1 MTTQNNSGDD
11 SWIKRNWLKLI
22 LIIFGILFALWVL
35 NIVFNMVSNN
45 PFTKAFSKIFGAG
58 AAWMALATDNCK
70 KATKCSEMK
79 DDKEKCSSFSDCTCQ
94 SPSGDS
100 CGNCKNTSGN
110 KEGSG
115 GTFSKRCMFGM
126 LEFLGIA
133 AAIFG
138 IMSLGL
144 GYLGNKAIKEAG
156 TSDLTRS
163 LSKANG
169 QTTKDWSIEMKEWVL
184 DELWRK
190 KIDPNDSKNDVE
202 IELTNLDGAANSA
215 KKATEWESAE
225 AKNNQMEEMRKSYI
239 DLINGFVKDDKITKE
254 EGEAKIEDY
263 KDKYPIEK

>member
-1 MTTQNNSGDD
+1 MATQNNSEHD
-11 SWIKRNWLKLI
+11 SWIKQNWLKLI

-45 PFTKAFSKIFGAG
+45 PFTKAFSKVFGAG

-70 KATKCSEMK
+70 KATKCSAMK
-79 DDKEKCSSFSDCTCQ
+79 DDKDKCSSFSDCTCQ

-156 TSDLTRS
+156 TNDMAKEI
-163 LSKANG
+163 SKANG
-169 QTTKDWSIEMKEWVL
+169 QSLKDWLIDMKEWVL

-190 KIDPNDSKNDVE
+190 KIDPNDPKNIVD
-202 IELTNLDGAANSA
+202 IELTNLDGVANSV
-215 KKATEWESAE
+215 KNATEWESAE
-225 AKNNQMEEMRKSYI
+225 AKASQEEAARKNYTDSV
-239 DLINGFVKDDKITKE
+239 NKFVKDDKITKE
-254 EGEAKIEDY
+254 EGEAKIKDFEDR
-263 KDKYPIEK
+263 YPIEK

>member
-1 MTTQNNSGDD
+1 MTTQNNSDDD
-11 SWIKRNWLKLI
+11 SWIKKNWLKII

-144 GYLGNKAIKEAG
+144 GYLGNKAIKEAT
-156 TSDLTRS
+156 TSDDAKAIA
-163 LSKANG
+163 KANG
-169 QTTKDWSIEMKEWVL
+169 QKVDAWSIDIKEWVL
-184 DELWRK
+184 D
-190 KIDPNDSKNDVE
+190 
-202 IELTNLDGAANSA
+202 
-215 KKATEWESAE
+215 
-225 AKNNQMEEMRKSYI
+225 
-239 DLINGFVKDDKITKE
+239 
-254 EGEAKIEDY
+254 
-263 KDKYPIEK
+263 